1 MATGGNKVSWPTSRQ
16 VQVQPFFWSK
26 TLWACCCRLEHP
38 AVIHAELVFME
49 QTSDQRYVKNWE
61 NWKNRRES
69 FVFFLP
75 SHPSMLGSCS
85 IPSVQGQ
92 HARRCSLGLT
102 VVPTPSLSL
111 APVLFYCSSGATVLA
126 VGSGRI
132 PFAVHRKWAAH
143 LEQRIFA
150 DRRKSSSS
158 PFMDSNLCLFDLNSG
173 NRKNTSVFRWLCAA
187 LTNRWQSC
195 LMVFDLTEWLIS
207 SAF

>member
-102 VVPTPSLSL
+102 VMPTPSLSL
-111 APVLFYCSSGATVLA
+111 APVLFYCSMEQQCWRWDPVASPLRSIGNEQLIWNSESLQI
-126 VGSGRI
+126 GGK
-132 PFAVHRKWAAH
+132 AVHLPLW
-143 LEQRIFA
+143 I
-150 DRRKSSSS
+150 
-158 PFMDSNLCLFDLNSG
+158 
-173 NRKNTSVFRWLCAA
+173 
-187 LTNRWQSC
+187 
-195 LMVFDLTEWLIS
+195 LICVCS
-207 SAF
+207 I